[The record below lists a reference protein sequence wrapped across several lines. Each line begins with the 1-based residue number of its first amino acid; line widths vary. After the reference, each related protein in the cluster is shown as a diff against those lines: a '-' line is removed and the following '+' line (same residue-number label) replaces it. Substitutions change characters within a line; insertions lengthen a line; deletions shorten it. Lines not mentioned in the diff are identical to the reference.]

1 MAGEIGVPGGVR
13 SLDPVLKRHVL
24 YQLSYGHRK
33 RRWYYQMATIKPD
46 IIGGD
51 GGIRILNVSS
61 CRILSSVCLA
71 YCTTSPFLIF
81 YKYYN
86 IFYIICQ
93 DLMLVL
99 RSTNRTSHSLLCP
112 VGVIFATIS
121 TLVIRLRFELRE
133 LWVQSPRRYH
143 FATGYHF
150 YKYYNIFY
158 NICQDFYWR
167 KREDS
172 NL

>member
-1 MAGEIGVPGGVR
+1 
-13 SLDPVLKRHVL
+13 
-24 YQLSYGHRK
+24 
-33 RRWYYQMATIKPD
+33 MATIKPRKLLVPLT
-46 IIGGD
+46 GLEPV
-51 GGIRILNVSS
+51 RILL
-61 CRILSSVCLA
+61 RGILSPLCL
-71 YCTTSPFLIF
+71 PIPPQRLFNF

-86 IFYIICQ
+86 IFYRNCQ

-99 RSTNRTSHSLLCP
+99 RSTNRTSHSLFCP

-158 NICQDFYWR
+158 NICQDFLLAEVRGFEPLNPFRGLSLSKGVFYSHSTTLPTFY
-167 KREDS
+167 KYYIIF
-172 NL
+172 

>member
-1 MAGEIGVPGGVR
+1 MMVFQV
-13 SLDPVLKRHVL
+13 
-24 YQLSYGHRK
+24 
-33 RRWYYQMATIKPD
+33 ATIKPD
-46 IIGGD
+46 IIGSD

-81 YKYYN
+81 YKYYS
-86 IFYIICQ
+86 IFYRICQ

-99 RSTNRTSHSLLCP
+99 RSTNRTSHSLFCP

-133 LWVQSPRRYH
+133 LWVQSPQRYH

-158 NICQDFYWR
+158 NIC
-167 KREDS
+167 
-172 NL
+172 